1 MRIGEA
7 LLFCQRLNEAT
18 KGGKR
23 INIQNLINVLK
34 GYTGP
39 DISLD
44 RYNQILY
51 ALNTSKERIGEI
63 LEKLADIGISPK
75 LNPDVYLLIRNLLMY
90 RGHEYNNFA
99 SLSTLLDNRSKKGL
113 RIAEFPDC
121 TPFSVLELAAKKF
134 ATDTIDRNDVLAS
147 ELANIT
153 GQTKGTSRGKC
164 EVLLGIVSRNGNIA
178 AQSHSE
184 EGKGDVIV
192 DGVPIE
198 VKCSAVQ
205 GKALRYSTV
214 KGSAGVLGNS
224 GKFGYRAAGD
234 IHAGLYI
241 IFKNYYTKLKTYA
254 NGVNPLKLL
263 KATPLNFSLDYQ
275 SKNSLDRFLLGPLA
289 GLSIKDPNGLRKFII
304 ETYRSIFYN
313 NFIDPALSTF
323 KPMVDQ
329 VITNNTRTRNLNAMI
344 SDLAVVA
351 PASQNKFIRE
361 VGCCY
366 IKLYKSIED
375 FRGLLV
381 MSIWGNSV
389 EEGAVMQDKAVFI
402 SGKSLAL
409 DPIPLAKKIEGTGI
423 QFVWPRLD
431 KNARGP
437 LGIVVT

>member
-7 LLFCQRLNEAT
+7 LQFCQRLNEAT
-18 KGGKR
+18 RGGKKV
-23 INIQNLINVLK
+23 NIQNLINVLK
-34 GYTGP
+34 GYNGP

-51 ALNTSKERIGEI
+51 ALNTSRERISEV
-63 LEKLADIGISPK
+63 LDKLANIGISPK
-75 LNPDVYLLIRNLLMY
+75 VNPDVYLLIRNLLMY

-99 SLSTLLDNRSKKGL
+99 SFDTLLSDRNRRGL
-113 RIAEFPDC
+113 KISELPDC
-121 TPFSVLELAAKKF
+121 QPFSILDLAARKF
-134 ATDTIDRNDVLAS
+134 ATDTVDRNDVLAS

-164 EVLLGIVSRNGNIA
+164 EVMLGIVSRNGNIA
-178 AQSHSE
+178 AQSHSD

-205 GKALRYSTV
+205 GKSLRFSSV

-234 IHAGLYI
+234 IHAGLFN
-241 IFKNYYTKLKTYA
+241 IFKNYYNGLKNYA
-254 NGVNPLKLL
+254 DGINPLKLL
-263 KATPLNFSLDYQ
+263 KATPINFSLDYT
-275 SKNSLDRFLLGPLA
+275 SKNSLDRYLLGPLA
-289 GLSIKDPNGLRKFII
+289 ELSIKNPTGLRKFII
-304 ETYRSIFYN
+304 DTYKEIFYN
-313 NFIDPALSTF
+313 NFIDPALNYFTSL
-323 KPMVDQ
+323 
-329 VITNNTRTRNLNAMI
+329 ITPIINNNTRNRNLNAMI
-344 SDLAVVA
+344 TDLAVIA
-351 PASQNKFIRE
+351 PANQDKFIRE

-366 IKLYKSIED
+366 IKLYQSIED

-389 EEGAVMQDKAVFI
+389 EEGAIMKDKAVFI
-402 SGKSLAL
+402 NNQTLSLS
-409 DPIPLAKKIEGTGI
+409 PVELAKKIENTGI
-423 QFVWPRLD
+423 RFVWPRLD

-437 LGIVVT
+437 LGIVMT